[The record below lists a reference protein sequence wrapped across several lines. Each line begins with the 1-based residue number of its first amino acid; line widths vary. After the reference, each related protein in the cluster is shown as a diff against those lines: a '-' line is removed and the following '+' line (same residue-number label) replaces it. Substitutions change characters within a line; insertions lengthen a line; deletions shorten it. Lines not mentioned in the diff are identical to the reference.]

1 MLISLRV
8 LRGNGPLRSRVN
20 PSSMSLV
27 QPQPRKRPATRPRS
41 TAIHRWPSS
50 VELATTHWPWYAD
63 GINPPKQTEDEGN
76 AARPSDGGE
85 SGTTDS
91 IPTGIDALFTE
102 GWWVSGN
109 LENRS
114 FISAIII
121 ENCDASAWSSGILF
135 FSKQATWRISPS
147 LTSLKDAI
155 WRDNWNQSFN
165 SPIKSTTPSEKTHS
179 IN

>member
-135 FSKQATWRISPS
+135 FFK
-147 LTSLKDAI
+147 TSHLKDF
-155 WRDNWNQSFN
+155 SFTD
-165 SPIKSTTPSEKTHS
+165 ITERCHLKRQLKSVVQLTYQINDS
-179 IN
+179 IRKNAFY